1 VFLLAGHHLWHFD
14 LQICDNPLEA
24 GLDFVCSNT
33 GEYLGRAALDVIR
46 QRGLAKKLLYFQL
59 KQ

>member
-1 VFLLAGHHLWHFD
+1 MAGYHLWHFD

-24 GLDFVCSNT
+24 GLDFVCKKT
-33 GEYLGRAALDVIR
+33 GVFLGKMALDVIR
-46 QRGLAKKLLYFQL
+46 QKGLNKKLLHFQL